1 MVELKLELNYL
12 KETGSGQQS
21 GFCLVTTNMANGQQA
36 DKLISWKAEVM
47 LTILN
52 NLEEDP
58 KHLVQHFTGAQIM
71 LIISITKLMLK
82 NH

>member
-1 MVELKLELNYL
+1 
-12 KETGSGQQS
+12 
-21 GFCLVTTNMANGQQA
+21 MANGQQA